1 MDSETTIMVPKKNSP
16 KVISINIVRG
26 DELSEIT
33 RAREGISRDDL
44 VEIRV
49 ERDSPAIPKIIKL
62 NNNQSPVSRFKNAL
76 KKEGFLGKK
85 IID

>member
-1 MDSETTIMVPKKNSP
+1 MDSETINMTPKEKSP
-16 KVISINIVRG
+16 RVISVNIVRG
-26 DELSEIT
+26 YELSETT
-33 RAREGISRDDL
+33 RATHGISKDDL

-62 NNNQSPVSRFKNAL
+62 GKTESPVSRFKNAL

-85 IID
+85 IL